1 MAAIRRILVAVK
13 DPSARRSAAVD
24 KAAQL
29 AAGLGASLELFH
41 AISEPIYVDAAVMTG
56 KPLRQFE
63 KEWRDRNLE
72 RLEKLAAPLRE
83 RGVKVTTACDWDHPA
98 FEAVVRR
105 AHRARNDLIVA
116 ERHAKRHLAPWLLR
130 FNDWELLRRGR
141 VPVLLVKSGAAWD
154 KPAVLAVGETH
165 APADAPKVASTTRRF
180 TEAFLPKLEGRASDL
195 VLELWVANARCNTAQ
210 QKREIKQVASQ
221 QREVTQ
227 GQAQSNQTEFL
238 ALYNT
243 ARQKKMRAHLLVP
256 DCNEYARI
264 LDAGV
269 GDVDAMLSMI
279 ARLTGTKIEELLGG
293 EHAMIVAYGGAM
305 HNDLS
310 PRKGREAW
318 SFGPRVSDKVGGQYV
333 ELDLIVPEF
342 VGETDAWKSQPW
354 YPHWKRGAQG
364 AKTVLYTVRPG
375 SYAMVFPPTGA
386 PPPP

>member
-1 MAAIRRILVAVK
+1 MTSMRARTSLVVC
-13 DPSARRSAAVD
+13 
-24 KAAQL
+24 L
-29 AAGLGASLELFH
+29 ALALGACGQKRAPQDGAPVASASATTAAATGSAVAPEGKTDPVCGALPCELFDT
-41 AISEPIYVDAAVMTG
+41 PDAAFARV
-56 KPLRQFE
+56 
-63 KEWRDRNLE
+63 LE
-72 RLEKLAAPLRE
+72 
-83 RGVKVTTACDWDHPA
+83 
-98 FEAVVRR
+98 
-105 AHRARNDLIVA
+105 
-116 ERHAKRHLAPWLLR
+116 
-130 FNDWELLRRGR
+130 
-141 VPVLLVKSGAAWD
+141 D
-154 KPAVLAVGETH
+154 KPAVLAIGETH